1 MIQLLQLFQCLTML
15 QIRDHLIVGNV
26 LMLMVSCA
34 TMTLIKVKLNLLAPQ
49 TEHMESAANQVSQ
62 ENIVIMMVIIP
73 AVNLQK
79 VVEMDSDQF

>member
-1 MIQLLQLFQCLTML
+1 
-15 QIRDHLIVGNV
+15 
-26 LMLMVSCA
+26 
-34 TMTLIKVKLNLLAPQ
+34 MTLIKVKLNLLAPQ